1 MTDSP
6 PPLFTL
12 TGNLLAERTL
22 TFPAW
27 NAGRTQRATAE
38 IFQVGGKGINV
49 AKMLTRLG
57 APNTALG
64 FTGGSTGEECL
75 AWLGR
80 SGLAFRAFPST
91 TPTRTGTVI
100 RASGQPETT
109 FLGPDVPPDAAALRA
124 CADFLD
130 DQPAGLTLALCGSFP
145 GWASPDFEV
154 LRAALTRWIA
164 RGTLVADTYGPP
176 LTWLIARCVS
186 DSDLKSTHTIGH
198 GRMPTGSLSLFENA
212 PQCFQPDG
220 PVEAQRWNRSRDVR
234 WI

>member
-27 NAGRTQRATAE
+27 SAGRTQRATAE
-38 IFQVGGKGINV
+38 TFQVGGKGINV

-64 FTGGSTGEECL
+64 FTGGATGEDCL
-75 AWLGR
+75 AWLRR
-80 SGLAFRAFPST
+80 SGLAFRTFPST

-109 FLGPDVPPDAAALRA
+109 FLGPDAAPDAAALRA

-130 DQPAGLTLALCGSFP
+130 AQPAGLTLAGGQF
-145 GWASPDFEV
+145 AV
-154 LRAALTRWIA
+154 IVRNRAAFTA
-164 RGTLVADTYGPP
+164 RYGTAATILGEYPAD
-176 LTWLIARCVS
+176 
-186 DSDLKSTHTIGH
+186 
-198 GRMPTGSLSLFENA
+198 SLSNSGETLTLLDVTGAVIQSFTYRA
-212 PQCFQPDG
+212 PNNPPSFRLP
-220 PVEAQRWNRSRDVR
+220 P
-234 WI
+234 IH